1 MTITDVTKIC
11 QQAMDKAIVSMER
24 ELSEL
29 RTGRA
34 NPKMVEGLHIDYYGT
49 PTMIKDLATISAP
62 DARMIVIQPWDAT
75 AIVGIEKA
83 IATSNLG
90 VSTMND
96 GKIIRIM
103 VPQLSG
109 ERREELVKMVKK
121 IAENGKVSLRTVRHE
136 FNEAVKALE
145 KAKAAT
151 EDQRFKVLEEIQK
164 MTDNHSKKVDEIAVV
179 KEKELRSV

>member
-1 MTITDVTKIC
+1 MITEVTKKC
-11 QQAMDKAIVSMER
+11 KEAMDKAIVAMER

-34 NPKMVEGLHIDYYGT
+34 NPKMVEGLHVDYYGT
-49 PTMIKDLATISAP
+49 PTMLKDLATISAP

-75 AIVGIEKA
+75 AIPGVEKA
-83 IATSNLG
+83 IAASNLG

-96 GKIIRIM
+96 GKIIRVM

-109 ERREELVKMVKK
+109 ERREELVKLVKK
-121 IAENGKVSLRTVRHE
+121 TIENGKVSLRTVRHE
-136 FNEAVKALE
+136 FNEIVKVLE
-145 KAKAAT
+145 KSKAAT

-164 MTDNHSKKVDEIAVV
+164 MTDAHSKTVDEIGVA

>member
-1 MTITDVTKIC
+1 MTINDVTKLC
-11 QQAMDKAIVSMER
+11 KQAMDKAIVAMDR

-34 NPKMVEGLHIDYYGT
+34 NPKMVEGLHVDYYGA
-49 PTMIKDLATISAP
+49 PTMIKDLATISAS
-62 DARMIVIQPWDAT
+62 DARMIVIQPWDAS

-83 IATSNLG
+83 IQASNLG
-90 VSTMND
+90 LSTMND
-96 GKIIRIM
+96 GKIVRVM

-109 ERREELVKMVKK
+109 ERREELVKTVKK
-121 IAENGKVSLRTVRHE
+121 IAEAGKVSLRTVRHE
-136 FNEAVKALE
+136 YNEAVKTLE

-151 EDQRFKVLEEIQK
+151 EDQRFKALDEIQK
-164 MTDNHSKKVDEIAVV
+164 MTDAHSKKIDDIAAE